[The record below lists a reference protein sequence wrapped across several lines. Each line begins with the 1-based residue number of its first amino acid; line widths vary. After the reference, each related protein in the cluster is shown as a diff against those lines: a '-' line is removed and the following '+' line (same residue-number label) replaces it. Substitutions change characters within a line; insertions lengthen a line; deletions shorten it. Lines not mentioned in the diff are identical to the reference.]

1 MAEIIG
7 RQIEFGVATEAARGT
22 AETSADKWA
31 RKVTANVV
39 ERAAHALDE
48 TTMGRLEAGMG
59 RRVVQT
65 YIEGDIAG
73 ILHIDTLGWL
83 LGNLYGICNTSNV
96 AGSVNDHVF
105 TLKQDIQHT
114 SLSLFAKD
122 GSVQQ
127 HVYSNGMVNT
137 LGLTIAVDD
146 YIRYTASF
154 IAAAATANSDTPS
167 YDTEYDFVSRD
178 VEIKVASSEAG
189 LSGATPLKAK
199 GVNLN
204 FDAGLIRDHVVGS
217 YTPDDIY
224 NSQLLIEGD
233 ITLNF
238 VNETFKDYYL
248 GNDAL
253 YMQITITGEA
263 DIGGGNR
270 PTITILLNK
279 VQWMDWNRNSDAGDL
294 TTQPLPF
301 RAFLNETDLQQSE
314 VTLRNLT
321 TAYTNVPTS

>member
-1 MAEIIG
+1 MSEIIG

-22 AETSADKWA
+22 AESAADKWA

-59 RRVVQT
+59 RRVVQK
-65 YIEGDIAG
+65 YIEGEVSG

-83 LGNLYGICNTSNV
+83 LGNLYGVCNTSNV
-96 AGSVNDHVF
+96 AGSVYDHVF
-105 TLKQDIQHT
+105 TLKQDIEHV

-122 GSVQQ
+122 GTVQQ

-137 LGLTIAVDD
+137 LSLTVAVDD

-154 IAAAATANSDTPS
+154 LAAAATANADTPS

-178 VEIKVASSEAG
+178 VVVKVASSEAG
-189 LSGATPLKAK
+189 LSGAAALKAK

-217 YTPDDIY
+217 YEPDDIY
-224 NSQLLIEGD
+224 NSQLMIEGD

-238 VNETFKDYYL
+238 TDETFKDYYL
-248 GNDAL
+248 GDDAV
-253 YMQITITGEA
+253 YMSITITGEA
-263 DIGGGNR
+263 DIGGGNF
-270 PTITILLNK
+270 PTITIVLNK
-279 VQWMDWNRNSDAGDL
+279 VQWMDWNRASEAGDL

-301 RAFLNETDLQQSE
+301 RAFLNQSDLEQSE
-314 VTLRNLT
+314 ITLRNLT
-321 TAYTNVPTS
+321 TEYTNVPTS